1 MVVSVA
7 IVWLVVIAFAVM
19 VASAGALLVV
29 VSACNDKINELV
41 IECCDLRS
49 RLGEL
54 LQKADDLGRSLEIA
68 KADASVAEQL
78 AERRLRRL
86 EVAGQA
92 TDDLVAVWWA
102 SAFDGQVANGP

>member
-41 IECCDLRS
+41 IECCDLRAKWGEWFDS
-49 RLGEL
+49 AQDLEARLE
-54 LQKADDLGRSLEIA
+54 AA

-92 TDDLVAVWWA
+92 IDDLVAVWRA